1 MGADTICRSSASLAL
16 QQANKNRTAL
26 EVKLEELRQG
36 IRDEFKSQQLVL
48 QSNKTLLEKVIDLVN
63 GYVVD
68 LGTVET
74 LL

>member
-1 MGADTICRSSASLAL
+1 MSIVIVWELIPLADE
-16 QQANKNRTAL
+16 NRTAL

-63 GYVVD
+63 GYVVG
-68 LGTVET
+68 LGTVEI

>member
-1 MGADTICRSSASLAL
+1 MGADTINRSSASLAAK
-16 QQANKNRTAL
+16 QADENRTAL

-48 QSNKTLLEKVIDLVN
+48 QSNKTLLEKVIDIVN
-63 GYVVD
+63 GYVVG

-74 LL
+74 IL

>member
-16 QQANKNRTAL
+16 QQANENRTAL

>member
-1 MGADTICRSSASLAL
+1 MGADTISRSSASLAAK
-16 QQANKNRTAL
+16 QADENRTAL

-63 GYVVD
+63 GYVVG
-68 LGTVET
+68 LGTVEI